1 MINKINKMMKYMH
14 TEIVE
19 TAIIGAGISG
29 LACAKKLQENNRN
42 FIIISENIGGRILT
56 SEDGT
61 VNYGAFFVCSD
72 YTHVLQY
79 VKIKS
84 RIKLNDFCF
93 HNDDIYVLFAPTL
106 ILYANQFLKT
116 LKLLY
121 KFRRHFRYFRKTC
134 ENISQKKSIE
144 NDPFLYKLYMQN
156 AVDFVKEYKL
166 EKGTKKY
173 LSQAL
178 YSTTFSQIE
187 DMNAFSFL
195 EFLLPLIT
203 PIYTFKFEKEKMIEP
218 FKEKIVNSSFK
229 NVEYKDGVYKIKYDE
244 NIILAKNVVLA
255 TEITI
260 SKNFAG
266 IKKINKPV
274 STNMLHIKGIATTK
288 FSSKIYHLFTP
299 PSNVQAIADLKDGT
313 YLLYYRNER
322 PDFNDYFK
330 NPEIIAHHYWS
341 PAGTINGH
349 NLIESNRGKNL
360 YLIGDYNI
368 AGLEDSFIT
377 GIYAANQIIINK

>member
-1 MINKINKMMKYMH
+1 MYTK
-14 TEIVE
+14 TVDIV
-19 TAIIGAGISG
+19 IIGAGISG

-61 VNYGAFFVCSD
+61 ANYGAFFVCSD
-72 YTHVLQY
+72 YTHVLQH

-93 HNDDIYVLFAPTL
+93 HNDDTYVLFEPIL

-116 LKLLY
+116 LKLLH
-121 KFRRHFRYFRKTC
+121 KFRKHFRYFRKTS

-156 AVDFVKEYKL
+156 PVDFVKEPKL

-178 YSTTFSQIE
+178 YSTTFSQIK
-187 DMNAFSFL
+187 DMNALSFL
-195 EFLLPLIT
+195 QFLLPLIT

-218 FKEKIVNSSFK
+218 FKEKIINSTVK
-229 NVEYKDGVYKIKYDE
+229 DVKYKDGIYKIKYDE
-244 NIILAKNVVLA
+244 SIMHAKNVVLA
-255 TEITI
+255 TEITF
-260 SKNFAG
+260 SKNFTG

-288 FSSKIYHLFTP
+288 FSRKIYHLFTP

-313 YLLYYRNER
+313 YLLYYQNER
-322 PDFNDYFK
+322 PNLNDYFK
-330 NPEIIAHHYWS
+330 DPKIISHHYWN

-349 NLIESNRGKNL
+349 NLIESNRGNNL
-360 YLIGDYNI
+360 YLIGDYNV
-368 AGLEDSFIT
+368 AGLEESFIT
-377 GIYAANQIIINK
+377 GIYAANQIINNK

>member
-1 MINKINKMMKYMH
+1 MIYMFTKIVD
-14 TEIVE
+14 TV
-19 TAIIGAGISG
+19 IIGGGISG
-29 LACAKKLQENNRN
+29 LACAKKLQENNRD

-61 VNYGAFFVCSD
+61 KNYGAFFVCSD

-79 VKIKS
+79 VTIKS

-93 HNDDIYVLFAPTL
+93 HNDNTYVFFAPVL
-106 ILYANQFLKT
+106 MLYAYQFMKT
-116 LKLLY
+116 LNLLY
-121 KFRRHFRYFRKTC
+121 RFRRQFHHFRRTS
-134 ENISQKKSIE
+134 ENISQKSSIE

-156 AVDFVKEYKL
+156 AADFVKEHKI

-178 YSTTFSQIE
+178 YSTTFSQIK

-218 FKEKIVNSSFK
+218 FRERIIKSSVKDAKYKK
-229 NVEYKDGVYKIKYDE
+229 NVYEIKFDD
-244 NIILAKNVVLA
+244 NILHAKNVVLA
-255 TEITI
+255 TEINW

-274 STNMLHIKGIATTK
+274 STNMLHLKGVPANT
-288 FSSKIYHLFTP
+288 FSRKIYHFFTP
-299 PSNVQAIADLKDGT
+299 PSNVQAIANLKDGT
-313 YLLYYRNER
+313 YLLFYQDEH
-322 PDFNDYFK
+322 PCLGDYFK
-330 NPEIIAHHYWS
+330 NPSIIAHHYWN

-349 NLIESNRGKNL
+349 NLIESNRGNNL
-360 YLIGDYNI
+360 YLIGDYNV
-368 AGLEDSFIT
+368 AGLEESYIT
-377 GIYAANQIIINK
+377 GIYAANQIIIKK

>member
-1 MINKINKMMKYMH
+1 MYTK
-14 TEIVE
+14 TVD
-19 TAIIGAGISG
+19 TVIIGAGISG

-42 FIIISENIGGRILT
+42 FIIITQNIGARILT

-61 VNYGAFFVCSD
+61 ANYGAFFVCSD
-72 YTHVLQY
+72 YTHVLQH

-93 HNDDIYVLFAPTL
+93 HNDDTYVLFEPIL

-116 LKLLY
+116 LKLLH
-121 KFRRHFRYFRKTC
+121 KFRKHFRYFRKTS

-156 AVDFVKEYKL
+156 PVDFVKEHKL

-178 YSTTFSQIE
+178 YSTTFSQIK
-187 DMNAFSFL
+187 DMNALSFL
-195 EFLLPLIT
+195 QFLLPLIT

-218 FKEKIVNSSFK
+218 FKEKIINSTVK
-229 NVEYKDGVYKIKYDE
+229 DVKYKDGIYKIKYDE
-244 NIILAKNVVLA
+244 SIMHAKNVVLA
-255 TEITI
+255 TEITF
-260 SKNFAG
+260 SKNFTG

-288 FSSKIYHLFTP
+288 FSRKIYHLFTP

-313 YLLYYRNER
+313 YLLYYQNER
-322 PDFNDYFK
+322 PNLNDYFK
-330 NPEIIAHHYWS
+330 DPEIIAHQYWN

-349 NLIESNRGKNL
+349 NLIESNRGNNL
-360 YLIGDYNI
+360 YLIGDYNV
-368 AGLEDSFIT
+368 AGLEESFIT
-377 GIYAANQIIINK
+377 GIYAANQIINNK